1 MRLRRILR
9 NRFRTEKTAFDA
21 LGLRLWERLSLPAP
35 RARLLGVQRF
45 SQNPIIHPD
54 LSPSIGDNIC
64 GPSLVA
70 VPKSVPNRLGAY
82 YLYFAHHRGRFIRMA
97 YADQIEGPWTIHE
110 PGVLTL
116 EAAPGFTDHIASPD
130 VHFDPAE
137 NRFLMYFHGPSIEE
151 EAQLTAVA
159 QSTDGVHFDVIPG
172 RLGKFYFRVW
182 TFEGQFYALAKN
194 FNSGWN
200 EIYVGASALGP
211 FRRSRNILR
220 RARHTAVFAEGSTLL
235 IFYSRVGD
243 RPERIL
249 LSTIDMR
256 DPFEKW
262 TPSRSIEVLRPETS
276 VEGADL
282 PSAIS
287 RYGAATDV
295 QQLRDPFLFRDGE
308 RFVLLY
314 ALRGEAGL
322 GAARIDPEL
331 LPGR

>member
-1 MRLRRILR
+1 MRLKRFLR
-9 NRFRTEKTAFDA
+9 NRFRNERTAFEA
-21 LGLRLWERLSLPAP
+21 LGLRLWERLSRPAP
-35 RARLLGVQRF
+35 RVRLLGVQRF

-54 LSPSIGDNIC
+54 LSPSLGDNIC

-116 EAAPGFTDHIASPD
+116 ESAPGFTDHIASPD

-137 NRFLMYFHGPSIEE
+137 KRFLMYFHGPSVEE
-151 EAQLTAVA
+151 EAQLTSVA
-159 QSTDGVHFDVIPG
+159 QSTDGVHFEVIPG

-182 TFEGQFYALAKN
+182 SFEGRFYALAKN

-200 EIYVGASALGP
+200 EIYVSESALGP
-211 FRRSRNILR
+211 FRRSRNVLR

-256 DPFEKW
+256 SPFEKW
-262 TPSRSIEVLRPETS
+262 TPSSPVEILRPETP

-282 PSAIS
+282 PSLIS
-287 RYGAATDV
+287 RYGAATNV
-295 QQLRDPFLFRDGE
+295 RQLRDPFFFRDGE

-314 ALRGEAGL
+314 SLRGEAGL
-322 GAARIDPEL
+322 GAAEINLEL
-331 LPGR
+331 C